1 MKVPTKEK
9 VRGFDVENKK
19 KNVRNA
25 TFKKTNSRNL
35 MSGKEAT
42 PDSGCHKSMVNTN
55 FERTA
60 TRERRSFSVYAKVVP
75 RNSNKSSMPG
85 AEANT
90 DGGHQDKK

>member
-19 KNVRNA
+19 KNVSN
-25 TFKKTNSRNL
+25 TTIEKTNSRDL
-35 MSGKEAT
+35 ISGKEAA

-60 TRERRSFSVYAKVVP
+60 TRERRSYSRYVKVVP
-75 RNSNKSSMPG
+75 GNSNKSSMPG

-90 DGGHQDKK
+90 DGGHQDRK